1 MQCNG
6 IHHSIRTTKETEI
19 EPSARVGTM
28 QFNAMQCD
36 AMQCDDKHAA
46 APFPKQYGDK
56 ELSLVEKERIRR
68 MRGCF
73 CFEYNTNI
81 ECIG

>member
-36 AMQCDDKHAA
+36 AMRGNHNFVTNQSVHPTKNKET
-46 APFPKQYGDK
+46 KQNSK
-56 ELSLVEKERIRR
+56 EPTNDSKTKERKK
-68 MRGCF
+68 
-73 CFEYNTNI
+73 YSKQQ
-81 ECIG
+81 